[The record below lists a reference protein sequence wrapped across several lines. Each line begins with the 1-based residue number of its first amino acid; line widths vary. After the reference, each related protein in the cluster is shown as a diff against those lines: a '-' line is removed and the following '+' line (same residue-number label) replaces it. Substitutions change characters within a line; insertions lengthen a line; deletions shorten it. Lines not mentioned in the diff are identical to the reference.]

1 MIFEEVHPGRIL
13 KRELEARDLSAAA
26 LALKLRIAPQRI
38 QEIVAGRR
46 AISPE
51 TALRLGRFF
60 GNEPEFWLAMQ
71 ASYDLA
77 MLSANIGHRIEA
89 EVEQAA

>member
-1 MIFEEVHPGRIL
+1 VIFEEVHPGRIL
-13 KRELEARDLSAAA
+13 KRELEARGLSAAA
-26 LALKLRIAPQRI
+26 LALKLRIAPQRVL
-38 QEIVAGRR
+38 EIVTGKR

-51 TALRLGRFF
+51 TAQRLGRFF

-77 MLSANIGHRIEA
+77 MLRASVGPKIEI
-89 EVEQAA
+89 EVEVAA